1 MRFLFLTANYKPA
14 VNSGGP
20 VNSVSSLA
28 EGLVRRG
35 HEVTVLAL
43 NEDSGRAMEVPLREV
58 VEVDGV
64 SVYYFKRVHS
74 YYDEIRQRFTQVARW
89 EPAFFQWCRAH
100 ITTFDCVH
108 IHVGLL
114 KPSSWVAR
122 FCQKHD
128 VVLAYHQRGNL
139 DPRRFGRLKWLKAFY
154 IRYVEAPVLKRA
166 DVLFALSEREVEVY
180 RMWTRNRRIQH
191 LPNGVEADFWGDGCA
206 DRVLKS
212 PKEERPQVVWS
223 ARWDLRKRPL
233 EFIAMAKVVSQS
245 HPEIGFLMMG
255 PEHGSDLPI
264 IEAALAEA
272 DLEQLQLLKGLGR
285 ESRRD
290 HLQAADIFV
299 LPTYG
304 EGFSL
309 GILEALAAGC
319 VVLTTEAAN
328 FPDLKG
334 QAFGHVL
341 KNEAKAFA
349 DVLINQLSGSSTTRR
364 QRADDAFDYVN
375 EHFDWP
381 IIADRYVDIIKTAV
395 NG

>member
-223 ARWDLRKRPL
+223 ARWDLRKGPL
-233 EFIAMAKVVSQS
+233 EFIAMAKIVSQL
-245 HPEIGFLMMG
+245 HPKVRFLMIG
-255 PEHGSDLPI
+255 PEHGSDLRVV
-264 IEAALAEA
+264 AAAAA
-272 DLEQLQLLKGLGR
+272 DLDQLILLKGLNR
-285 ESRRD
+285 EERRE
-290 HLQAADIFV
+290 HLQKADIFV

-319 VVLTTEAAN
+319 VVLTTQAAN
-328 FPDLKG
+328 FPELEG
-334 QAFGHVL
+334 TSFGRIL
-341 KNEAKAFA
+341 ENEPEIFA
-349 DVLINQLSGSSTTRR
+349 DAVIKIVSEPADASGLTSK
-364 QRADDAFDYVN
+364 RASEFARDQ
-375 EHFDWP
+375 FDWSK
-381 IIADRYVDIIKTAV
+381 ITDRYVAIVKAKV
-395 NG
+395 GS